1 MTCLAPHQ
9 ICLTKGQDNLLRLR
23 LTAAGAALDLAG
35 YQANFQLRESAGGA
49 IIASLDSAAGGGIA
63 LESDGRIAVSIPQ
76 VIIDSINLPRIYH
89 GLRLTEPG
97 GASKI
102 RLFGPAIIVDG
113 IATPPYT
120 RVP

>member
-1 MTCLAPHQ
+1 MTCLAPRQ
-9 ICLTKGQDNLLRLR
+9 ICLIKGQDNLLRLR
-23 LTAAGAALDLAG
+23 LTAAGAALDLNG
-35 YQANFQLRESAGGA
+35 YQANFQLREVAGGE
-49 IIASLDSAAGGGIA
+49 IIASLDSAAGGGIV
-63 LESDGRIAVSIPQ
+63 LGGDGRIEIGIQQA
-76 VIIDSINLPRIYH
+76 IIDSITLPRIYH

-113 IATPPYT
+113 IATPPYA